1 MATTVMGAK
10 PNTNQKKVLYWVI
23 AIGAVILATI
33 VLALS
38 RMTATPSVDQ
48 NVPAAMTTPSG
59 AVTEGGYNN
68 GVTASGESMQGT
80 GTEVP
85 GTYNNGHP
93 NTDPV
98 QPDNAPIQ

>member
-1 MATTVMGAK
+1 MATTVMGTK
-10 PNTNQKKVLYWVI
+10 PTSDQKKVLYWVI
-23 AIGAVILATI
+23 AIGAIILATI

-38 RMTATPSVDQ
+38 RMTAAPTVDQ

-68 GVTASGESMQGT
+68 GTTASGESMQGT

-98 QPDNAPIQ
+98 QPNNAPIQ